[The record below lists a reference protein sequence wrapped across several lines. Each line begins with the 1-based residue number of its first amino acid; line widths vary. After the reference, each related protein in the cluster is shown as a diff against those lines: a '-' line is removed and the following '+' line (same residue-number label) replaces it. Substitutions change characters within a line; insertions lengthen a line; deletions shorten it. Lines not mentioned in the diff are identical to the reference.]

1 MISMR
6 SKIGER
12 GQVVIPKPIREM
24 FDLKAGGEVSFKV
37 EDDKIIIEAK
47 KGEEIL
53 EDYLS
58 EIEKKE
64 EPEDIDWDDKYYRRL
79 GD

>member
-1 MISMR
+1 MISIR
-6 SKIGER
+6 SKMGER
-12 GQVVIPKPIREM
+12 GQVVIPKPIRDM

-47 KGEEIL
+47 KGDDIL

-58 EIEKKE
+58 EIEKME
-64 EPEDIDWDDKYYRRL
+64 EPDEIDWDEKYYSQL
-79 GD
+79 GG

>member
-1 MISMR
+1 MIR
-6 SKIGER
+6 LQSKIGER

-24 FDLKAGGEVSFKV
+24 FNLNSGGTVSFRV

-47 KGEEIL
+47 EGDEIL
-53 EDYLS
+53 DEYLS

-64 EPEDIDWDDKYYRRL
+64 EPEEIEWNEEYYSQF

>member
-1 MISMR
+1 M
-6 SKIGER
+6 
-12 GQVVIPKPIREM
+12 IPKPIRDM

-64 EPEDIDWDDKYYRRL
+64 EPKEIDWDKKYYSQL
-79 GD
+79 GG

>member
-1 MISMR
+1 MIR
-6 SKIGER
+6 LKSKIGER

-24 FDLKAGGEVSFKV
+24 FNLDSGGTVSFRV

-47 KGEEIL
+47 EGDEIL
-53 EDYLS
+53 EEFLS

-64 EPEDIDWDDKYYRRL
+64 EPKEIEWDREYYSQF

>member
-1 MISMR
+1 
-6 SKIGER
+6 
-12 GQVVIPKPIREM
+12 VIPKPIRDM

-58 EIEKKE
+58 EIEKKK
-64 EPEDIDWDDKYYRRL
+64 EPKEIDWDKKYYSQL

>member
-1 MISMR
+1 MR

-12 GQVVIPKPIREM
+12 GQVVIPKPIRDM

-47 KGEEIL
+47 KGDEIL

-64 EPEDIDWDDKYYRRL
+64 EPDEIDWDENYYSQL
-79 GD
+79 GG